1 MDDALRLRVNAIL
14 GLSVVAVSLLL
25 GLILGRY
32 RDQQLFFAVGS
43 FVAIVSVALAVALA
57 RSDPSGESTGR

>member
-14 GLSVVAVSLLL
+14 GLSVVAVSLLFGLVL
-25 GLILGRY
+25 GQY

-43 FVAIVSVALAVALA
+43 FVAIVSVALALALA
-57 RSDPSGESTGR
+57 RSNPPGESTER